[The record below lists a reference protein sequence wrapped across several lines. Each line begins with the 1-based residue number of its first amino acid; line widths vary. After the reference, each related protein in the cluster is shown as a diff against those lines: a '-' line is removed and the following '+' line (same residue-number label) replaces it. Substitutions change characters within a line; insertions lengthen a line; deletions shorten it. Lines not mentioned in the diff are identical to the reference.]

1 VRPLVS
7 VVVPAYDYERYL
19 PAAIDS
25 VLAQDYPSESLEVIV
40 VDDGSTDGT
49 PNVCRRYGDAIRYV
63 RKPNGGLNSA
73 TDRGVAEARGEYLTF
88 LDADDTW
95 RPDRIGLLAD
105 VLQARPD
112 VGLVYG
118 DMEVVDA
125 DGRLVHPSFR
135 GAYGLI
141 PLRGRLLG
149 PLMSKNVI
157 SAGSLMVRA
166 SLKPLFHPIGPQ
178 AAWQDWWIGVN
189 VAGHTLVDFIDE
201 PVNVYRLHDANMNLG
216 ADDVKLVG
224 LLRREI
230 PFRRWM
236 LTGGVLA
243 GAVEAE
249 HVIRAHAVFE
259 RSVEIVAARE
269 GREPAAL
276 VPVGPHDRARGAAAR
291 AAGLDSFY
299 AGDLELAVAHLAAAL
314 ANDPHDAE
322 ARAALAD
329 VGARAL
335 EASRARTA
343 LLDGVR
349 RLPVLAW
356 ADELVEDAS
365 ILTAWGR
372 AFTAEDDATLVIC
385 SLPDV
390 DPAPWV
396 ARLPAAVEA
405 AGLDGPDAPDL
416 LGVTVALEP
425 PVQRL
430 LAREAC
436 ALLSRRAA
444 PEGPLAGVA
453 RLAPERAAELR
464 ARLDPV
470 AA

>member
-1 VRPLVS
+1 MRPLVS
-7 VVVPAYDYERYL
+7 VVIPAYNYERYL

-25 VLAQDYPSESLEVIV
+25 ALAQEHPAVEVIV

-49 PNVCRRYGDAIRYV
+49 PDVCRRYGDSIRYV
-63 RKPNGGLNSA
+63 RTPNGGLNSA

-88 LDADDTW
+88 LDADDSW
-95 RPDRIGLLAD
+95 RPDRVALLAD
-105 VLQARPD
+105 VLDSRPE

-135 GAYGLI
+135 RAYGLV

-189 VAGHTLVDFIDE
+189 VAGHTVVDFIEE

-216 ADDVKLVG
+216 ADDVKLVS
-224 LLRREI
+224 LIRQEI

-236 LTGGVLA
+236 LTGGVPA
-243 GAVEAE
+243 GAVEPE
-249 HVIRAHAVFE
+249 HVLRAHAVFE
-259 RSVEIVAARE
+259 KSVEIVAARE
-269 GREPAAL
+269 GRDPAAL
-276 VPVGPHDRARGAAAR
+276 VPVGPEARSRGATAR
-291 AAGLDSFY
+291 ATGLGLLY
-299 AGDLELAVAHLAAAL
+299 TGDLELAVAHLAAAL
-314 ANDPHDAE
+314 AHDPHDAE

-329 VGARAL
+329 AGARAL
-335 EASRARTA
+335 DARRAHDA
-343 LLDGVR
+343 LLEGVR

-356 ADELVEDAS
+356 ADELVEDPA
-365 ILTAWGR
+365 ILAAWGR
-372 AFTAEDDATLVIC
+372 AFGAADHATLVIC
-385 SLPDV
+385 APPGA
-390 DPAPWV
+390 DPGPWV

-416 LGVTVALEP
+416 LGVTVALDPGAE
-425 PVQRL
+425 RM
-430 LAREAC
+430 LARA
-436 ALLSRRAA
+436 AGAVLSRRAL
-444 PEGPLAGVA
+444 PDGPLAGLA
-453 RLAPERAAELR
+453 RLAPERAGELR
-464 ARLDPV
+464 ARLEPV
-470 AA
+470 LA